1 MAVDVVKTIE
11 RAKKYLEKNKLPEA
25 AGEYEAILAEFPSNQ
40 EAIQA
45 LGDLYTR
52 MGQAEKASQY
62 YGLIF
67 DRLADAKDSAKA
79 SAVFTRFLKTHP
91 MPPERQ
97 ARYALLLQR
106 QNKPAEAIEYYD
118 QAANAFLAK
127 GNQGEA
133 LACWD
138 KIAQLD
144 PDNPERQL
152 KLAEVGEK
160 LGKLDVASRGF
171 LRAGQ
176 LAQAEGKGPQALQ
189 YLERAYALNAADRGV
204 CLVYAQALIGAG
216 QSPKGVEIL
225 EPHAAAS
232 TDAPF
237 QETFGSALMNSG
249 QIERATM
256 VFEQVYAG
264 RTDNLSKFFDLAGHA
279 IRHNQADK
287 GIQVLEAVKN
297 RMFAAK
303 KQNEFLDE
311 TDKLVAAYPKSLPL
325 MEFSGRVF
333 NELNRDS
340 KYFNV
345 LERLFDLHQEAGDV
359 KGACEALD
367 RLVDIDPYD
376 FHNQDRLRKLH
387 GKVDQEYV
395 RSISTRMAKAVAVSG
410 QPAPVAPEVSSPSAD
425 LPADGARARHA
436 LEDMLVQAEIFL
448 QYSLPAK
455 AIEWLKKIAEA
466 FPGEEERNERLRNL
480 YGQANWW
487 PANRP
492 KPAGASSAPAPAPAA
507 VTAPAPAAPSQSGV
521 FSQETIGDL
530 SKISEIT
537 RAVYRQTT
545 PKLVLSTGVSEI
557 GKYLNVTR
565 SIVVVGPPGQPPQMA
580 SEYVQP
586 GVQPSGGPQ
595 IVKLLGQLTRATPD
609 ALGGIQLRGGSVPVL
624 SEMGL
629 ETALGVQ
636 LVDKESQ
643 AVAGMLVVG
652 SAPSRDWKPNES
664 YFLQA
669 VGDQILLCVNHT
681 KLRSLMRTLGAADTK
696 TGILGPGSYQDC
708 LLAETNRAK
717 LDSTPLSLIILQM
730 DGGPDLLRQQGEATI
745 EKYMEQWGVALQA
758 GLRSSDVVVKY
769 TAWALAFVLPNTA
782 IAPARMLADKLRKVG
797 TGVKPSWSPNPLK
810 VSAAAVEAAARADYD
825 NEDVVTDLI
834 NRVQFCLD
842 DARKQGG
849 DVIVA
854 P

>member
-25 AGEYEAILAEFPSNQ
+25 AGEYEAILQEFPSNQ

-45 LGDLYTR
+45 LGDLYNR
-52 MGQAEKASQY
+52 MGQAGKASHY

-67 DRLADAKDSAKA
+67 DRFADAKDSAKA
-79 SAVFTRFLKTHP
+79 SAIFTRFLKPHP

-118 QAANAFLAK
+118 LAANAFLTK

-176 LAQAEGKGPQALQ
+176 LAQAEGKNDQALK
-189 YLERAYALNAADRGV
+189 YFERAHALNSADRGV
-204 CLVYAQALIGAG
+204 CLVFAQALIGAG
-216 QSPKGVEIL
+216 QPAKAVEIL
-225 EPHAAAS
+225 DPHAAAT
-232 TDAPF
+232 TDPPF
-237 QETFGSALMNSG
+237 LETFGTALMNAG
-249 QIERATM
+249 QIERATQAI
-256 VFEQVYAG
+256 EQFYAG
-264 RTDNLSKFFDLAGHA
+264 RNDNLGKFFELAGKA
-279 IRHNQADK
+279 IQHNQADR
-287 GIQVLEAVKN
+287 GIKVLESVKN
-297 RMFAAK
+297 RLFAAK
-303 KQNEFLDE
+303 KQNEFLEEADR
-311 TDKLVAAYPKSLPL
+311 LVAAHPKSLPL

-340 KYFNV
+340 KFFIV
-345 LERLFDLHQEAGDV
+345 LERLFELYQEAGDI

-376 FHNQDRLRKLH
+376 HHNQDRLRKLH
-387 GKVDQEYV
+387 GKVDQEYE

-410 QPAPVAPEVSSPSAD
+410 QPAPTVPEPSSPSAD
-425 LPADGARARHA
+425 APADGARGRHA

-492 KPAGASSAPAPAPAA
+492 KPAATPSAPTPVATTAA
-507 VTAPAPAAPSQSGV
+507 VPASPSQSGV

-545 PKLVLSTGVSEI
+545 PKLVLSNGVSEI
-557 GKYLNVTR
+557 GKYLGVTR
-565 SIVVVGPPGQPPQMA
+565 AIVVVGPPGQPPQMA

-609 ALGGIQLRGGSVPVL
+609 ALGGIQVRGSNVPVL

-652 SAPSRDWKPNES
+652 SANAREWKPNES

-669 VGDQILLCVNHT
+669 VGDQVLLCVNHT

-708 LLAETNRAK
+708 LLAETNRSK
-717 LDSTPLSLIILQM
+717 LDSAPLSLIILQM
-730 DGGPDLLRQQGEATI
+730 DGGQDLLRQQGEATI
-745 EKYMEQWGVALQA
+745 EKYMEQWAVALQS

-782 IAPARMLADKLRKVG
+782 IPAARQLADKLRKVG
-797 TGVKPSWSPNPLK
+797 AGVKPSWSQNPLK
-810 VSAAAVEAAARADYD
+810 VSAAAVEAAARPDYD

-834 NRVQFCLD
+834 NRVEFCLE
-842 DARKQGG
+842 DARKKGG